1 MSFMFATLEVSK
13 LSGWL
18 NACAFCREAKGGYTV
33 LAEVCG
39 SAGGGRG
46 ATAVQA
52 ACRAGFGCRLRAG
65 HGEERAANIPYM
77 RTAESR
83 KEGIRCGARYT
94 GRHAGSNTGDREQP
108 RCEQRAGQGSTA
120 DSGQGTGTVL
130 VVVRVRRKQ
139 CARGGS
145 DRRLSAGQPWGAH
158 PEHLIHARD
167 ARGVPV

>member
-46 ATAVQA
+46 ATSVQA

-77 RTAESR
+77 VLRLEVSKLSGWLNAEAYCRES
-83 KEGIRCGARYT
+83 EGG
-94 GRHAGSNTGDREQP
+94 H
-108 RCEQRAGQGSTA
+108 
-120 DSGQGTGTVL
+120 TVWGE
-130 VVVRVRRKQ
+130 VYRS
-139 CARGGS
+139 ARGKQHG
-145 DRRLSAGQPWGAH
+145 RP
-158 PEHLIHARD
+158 
-167 ARGVPV
+167 